1 MAIDVSTLIA
11 SVLGAGTTAFA
22 VLQWSSKPFFDRHLE
37 AYKTGLSRDNALL
50 LGDAEAD
57 RKYRFEARQRL
68 HKAVGPLRFQ
78 LIQAAVQVRD
88 RVANIVEYRHDL
100 AARGYFFRSTLYRV
114 GRLIALLDLIEREMA
129 YADFSVD
136 VAMLRIVRFRRLVFQ
151 AFSGSWFLLDHPGC
165 DLTVERE
172 HLFRD
177 TLPVI
182 ATSML
187 TSSSSGG
194 ERVVRVDEFNAV
206 LAQGGGYIEPLTSQ
220 MATLNPRTTPVLWL
234 RIIALAAICD
244 ALLRSEAELADALG
258 AKDSYGFAAL
268 LAASDDPFILAN
280 REAYAKAIS
289 ELTSELR

>member
-11 SVLGAGTTAFA
+11 AVLGAGTTAFA

-68 HKAVGPLRFQ
+68 HNAVGPLRFQ
-78 LIQAAVQVRD
+78 LIQTAVQVRD
-88 RVANIVEYRHDL
+88 RIFNIVEYGHDL
-100 AARGYFFRSTLYRV
+100 GTRGYFYRSTLYRTC
-114 GRLIALLDLIEREMA
+114 RLIALLELIEREMG

-136 VAMLRIVRFRRLVFQ
+136 DAMLRIVRFRRLVFQ

-165 DLTVERE
+165 DWTIERE

-182 ATSML
+182 AAAML
-187 TSSSSGG
+187 TAGANG
-194 ERVVRVDEFNAV
+194 QNRVVRVDEFNAV
-206 LAQGGGYIEPLTSQ
+206 LAQGRGYLEPI
-220 MATLNPRTTPVLWL
+220 ATQIAALDPRETPVLWL
-234 RIIALAAICD
+234 RIIAVAAICD
-244 ALLRSEAELADALG
+244 ALLRSEPQLADALG
-258 AKDSYGFAAL
+258 AKDNYDFAPL
-268 LAASDDPFILAN
+268 LAASDDPFIAAN
-280 REAYAKAIS
+280 CAAYAKAIG
-289 ELTSELR
+289 ELAAGLR

>member
-11 SVLGAGTTAFA
+11 AVLGAGTTAFA

-37 AYKTGLSRDNALL
+37 AYKTSLSRDNALL

-57 RKYRFEARQRL
+57 RRYRFEARQRL
-68 HKAVGPLRFQ
+68 YKAVGPLRFQ

-100 AARGYFFRSTLYRV
+100 GTRGYFYRSTLYRV
-114 GRLIALLDLIEREMA
+114 ARLIALLDLIEREMA

-151 AFSGSWFLLDHPGC
+151 AFSGSWFVLDHPGC
-165 DLTVERE
+165 DWTIERE

-187 TSSSSGG
+187 TSHGGG

-206 LAQGGGYIEPLTSQ
+206 LAQGGGYLEPLASQ

-258 AKDSYGFAAL
+258 AKDSYDFAAL

-280 REAYAKAIS
+280 RDAYAKAVT
-289 ELTSELR
+289 ELAAGLR